1 MGQTEDLLEGNEISE
16 EGLELTCA
24 SRSYEDPRTKD
35 VFAQLLVA
43 RLSGIPEFTKSNFL
57 TTALVT
63 LSRLQ
68 EGKWSFEYG
77 SPFQIKGRSSFSPVS
92 KSHDFFNVSHFF
104 SACR

>member
-1 MGQTEDLLEGNEISE
+1 MKISLTLHLLIFSVLQIPEIYASDWVKPEDLLEGNEISE

-43 RLSGIPEFTKSNFL
+43 RLSGIPEFTKPSFQ
-57 TTALVT
+57 TTVLVT

-77 SPFQIKGRSSFSPVS
+77 SPFS
-92 KSHDFFNVSHFF
+92 N
-104 SACR
+104 